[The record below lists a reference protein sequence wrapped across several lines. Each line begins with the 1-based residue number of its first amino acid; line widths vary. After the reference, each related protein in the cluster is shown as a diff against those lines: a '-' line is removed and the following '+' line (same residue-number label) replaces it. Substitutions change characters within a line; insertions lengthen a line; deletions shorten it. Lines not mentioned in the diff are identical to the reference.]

1 MPRLTLLLLLLLLA
15 VLSSPSLLA
24 QDIHIYYDAYA
35 DSVAYVQDGKRVPRP
50 AVRKGDNVVLHV
62 NNYNNYL
69 YHVALKTPSTRLSQ
83 ARAFPLDG
91 SSLSAGGG
99 SPLDLLFGSGSPLG
113 GVPDLLGLSRGD
125 GAAITAAGQAHQA
138 RMAEIQQQANSF
150 NKALALAQAR
160 TEQIAGIQ
168 SQVQMVLEAQQIQSF
183 APEEL
188 QRLRLNPQLSP
199 DQLKAL
205 SQEYMTRIFGE
216 SDPKKID
223 LGAVLK
229 KTDAKSEFAALKK
242 GYEKEVS
249 SYAQAVAQMKN
260 VSAFLSEA
268 VEEVPE
274 SNLGRFVRDAE
285 RVVSTAE
292 GNLDAYEEN
301 LHELDEKSAAIQGLD
316 AKTLADLRIA
326 YLVTMENDFTKTFR
340 QSAASG
346 DDLALQL
353 VFTPVDSISIPGLA
367 TRAVSPIEVK
377 VYGGLQVNASVGLS
391 FGQFFS
397 RPQSFYVRDS
407 VIRSSDQDAFT
418 PFLTSF
424 VHFYPQSRRETS
436 LGGSFGVGIPLGGS
450 GATLESITFFLGP
463 SLVFG
468 RNQRIVLSGGLIG
481 GRVSQLSNGFVVGDR
496 FELQPD
502 FLQTEQVYRLGYA
515 VGLSFNIIGGN

>member
-1 MPRLTLLLLLLLLA
+1 MPRLTLLLPLLA

-24 QDIHIYYDAYA
+24 QDLHIYYDAYA
-35 DSVAYVQDGKRVPRP
+35 DSVAYVQNGKRIYKP

-69 YHVALKTPSTRLSQ
+69 YHVALKTSNAGLST

-91 SSLSAGGG
+91 SSLGGGGG
-99 SPLDLLFGSGSPLG
+99 SPLDLLFGSGSSLG
-113 GVPDLLGLSRGD
+113 FGMPQLGGLSRGD
-125 GAAITAAGQAHQA
+125 GAGMTAAEQARQA
-138 RMAEIQQQANSF
+138 RMAEIQKQAKSFSNALTRVQNSM
-150 NKALALAQAR
+150 L
-160 TEQIAGIQ
+160 EIADIQ
-168 SQVQMVLEAQQIQSF
+168 SKVQMAIEAQQIQSF
-183 APEEL
+183 AAEEL

-205 SQEYMTRIFGE
+205 SQEYIARIFGE
-216 SDPKKID
+216 TDPKKID

-229 KTDAKSEFAALKK
+229 KTDAKGEFAALKQ

-249 SYAQAVAQMKN
+249 NYAQDVALMKN
-260 VSAFLSEA
+260 LSAFLSEA

-274 SNLGRFVRDAE
+274 SSLGSFVRDAE
-285 RVVSTAE
+285 KVVATAE
-292 GNLDAYEEN
+292 GNLETYEEN
-301 LHELDEKSAAIQGLD
+301 LHELDEKTAAIQGLD

-346 DDLALQL
+346 DDLALEL

-391 FGQFFS
+391 FGQFFN
-397 RPQSFYVRDS
+397 RPQSYFVRDS

-481 GRVSQLSNGFVVGDR
+481 GRVSQLANGYAVGDR

-502 FLQTEQVYRLGYA
+502 FLQTELVYRLGYA
-515 VGLSFNIIGGN
+515 VGLSFNLIRGN